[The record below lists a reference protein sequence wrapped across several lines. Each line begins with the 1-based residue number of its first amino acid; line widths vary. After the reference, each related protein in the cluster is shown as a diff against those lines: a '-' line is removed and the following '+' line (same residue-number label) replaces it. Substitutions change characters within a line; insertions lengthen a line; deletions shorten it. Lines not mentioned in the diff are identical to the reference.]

1 MVDSFCPAEINLPLK
16 HPRGSAPNYCG
27 NCLITMKLKD
37 YLVTVILPVYNASKF
52 LPDCLQ
58 SLKDQTYQDIQIIA
72 IDDHSRDNSSAI
84 LRKFKKDFKQFEVI
98 RNKKRY
104 GTAICYNRALKR
116 AQGRF
121 VAFMNPND
129 VNSVSRFKRQVNF
142 LINHPKTVAVGTQFT
157 SIDEA
162 NKKLERSNLPEGHEP
177 IYDTIISAS
186 TLKPETV
193 MIDRKMLP
201 KDLLYFKHNKYPL
214 VFTEVF
220 VKFFQY
226 GQVANIAQSLYFH
239 REGVK
244 QYGRARSRVKH
255 TMEMVK
261 LWLKSRNNHDYKP
274 SLRTSLPSMLRNA

>member
-1 MVDSFCPAEINLPLK
+1 
-16 HPRGSAPNYCG
+16 
-27 NCLITMKLKD
+27 MKLKD
-37 YLVTVILPVYNASKF
+37 YLVTVILPVYNASTF
-52 LPDCLQ
+52 LPECLQ
-58 SLKDQTYQDIQIIA
+58 SLKEQSYQDIQIIA
-72 IDDHSRDNSSAI
+72 IDDHSRDNSPAI
-84 LRKFKKDFKQFEVI
+84 LRKFKKEFKNIEVL

-157 SIDEA
+157 SIDQDC
-162 NKKLERSNLPEGHEP
+162 KKLERSKLPEDHEP
-177 IYDTIISAS
+177 IYDTILSAS

-193 MIDRKMLP
+193 MVDRKMLP

-226 GQVANIAQSLYFH
+226 GKVANIAQSLYFH
-239 REGVK
+239 REGIK
-244 QYGRARSRVKH
+244 QYGRTQSKLKH
-255 TMEMVK
+255 TVEMAK
-261 LWLKSRNNHDYKP
+261 LWLKSRSNYDYRP

>member
-1 MVDSFCPAEINLPLK
+1 
-16 HPRGSAPNYCG
+16 
-27 NCLITMKLKD
+27 MKLKD

-52 LPDCLQ
+52 LPECLE
-58 SLKDQTYQDIQIIA
+58 SLKDQSYKDIQIIA
-72 IDDHSRDNSSAI
+72 IDDHSRDNSPAI
-84 LRKFKKDFKQFEVI
+84 LRKFKKEFKHFEVM

-129 VNSVSRFKRQVNF
+129 VNAVSRIKRQVNF
-142 LINHPKTVAVGTQFT
+142 LVNHPKTVAVGTQFT
-157 SIDEA
+157 SIDQDC
-162 NKKLERSNLPEGHEP
+162 KKLERSNLPEGHEP
-177 IYDTIISAS
+177 IYDTILSAS

-193 MIDRKMLP
+193 MVDRMMLP

-226 GQVANIAQSLYFH
+226 SKVANIAQSLYFH
-239 REGVK
+239 REGIKKYERTNSNIK
-244 QYGRARSRVKH
+244 QKV
-255 TMEMVK
+255 EMLK
-261 LWLKSRNNHDYKP
+261 LWFKSRSNHDYRP

>member
-1 MVDSFCPAEINLPLK
+1 
-16 HPRGSAPNYCG
+16 
-27 NCLITMKLKD
+27 MKLKD

-52 LPDCLQ
+52 LPECLQ
-58 SLKDQTYQDIQIIA
+58 SLKDQSYQDIQIIA
-72 IDDHSRDNSSAI
+72 VDDHSRDNSSAI
-84 LRKFKKDFKQFEVI
+84 LRKFKKDFKHFELI

-104 GTAICYNRALKR
+104 GTAICYNRALKK

-142 LINHPKTVAVGTQFT
+142 LINNPKTVAVGTQFT
-157 SIDEA
+157 SIDEDC
-162 NKKLERSNLPEGHEP
+162 KKLERSKLPEDHAP
-177 IYDTIISAS
+177 IYDTILSAS

-226 GQVANIAQSLYFH
+226 GKVANIAQSLYFH

-244 QYGRARSRVKH
+244 RYENANTGIKQTV
-255 TMEMVK
+255 EVVK
-261 LWLKSRNNHDYKP
+261 LWLKSRTNYDYRP
-274 SLRTSLPSMLRNA
+274 SLRSSLPAMLRNA